1 MTQSMPNETKAHPIK
16 RFISNNWKLLCFI
29 IVVLLSI
36 LSLINALGF
45 STAWAY
51 ADVLTPQEIKDLL
64 VYTQSVN
71 DILVIGSLLLLGLV
85 VVNLGL
91 GSHNRKRY
99 YWTNYVFVSLLA
111 AVGIGLGAYM
121 MYQSSALA
129 PWFDYLFGKYDT
141 EWRIV
146 LFRNILK
153 LNPPELGFTYVY
165 DSLIQT
171 SLIGI
176 SSIVSGVFGLIMVT
190 VSALEH
196 KTHVARECYV
206 KERLEKIEKGEILV
220 ADKVVNMVPSVDF
233 EINVEKLEETTPES
247 IEFKKVERMRYLKN
261 NLGYGLVMLS
271 LIFFLVALFASITYN
286 SYLYQESNDYPK
298 VLTDMNL
305 AIDIAISIVILLIG
319 FLSAEKVKVY
329 SKQYPFVIFV
339 LAAINVY
346 RIFTIPMSSITA
358 GNITPE
364 YFTFNI
370 LIPQLISVGLMVAA
384 GVISLI
390 RSNKLHEHLKSVGEK

>member
-141 EWRIV
+141 EWRIM
-146 LFRNILK
+146 LFRNIHK
-153 LNPPELGFTYVY
+153 LNLPELGFTYVY

-206 KERLEKIEKGEILV
+206 KERLEKIEKV
-220 ADKVVNMVPSVDF
+220 K
-233 EINVEKLEETTPES
+233 
-247 IEFKKVERMRYLKN
+247 YL
-261 NLGYGLVMLS
+261 
-271 LIFFLVALFASITYN
+271 
-286 SYLYQESNDYPK
+286 
-298 VLTDMNL
+298 
-305 AIDIAISIVILLIG
+305 LLIKWLTW
-319 FLSAEKVKVY
+319 FHL
-329 SKQYPFVIFV
+329 
-339 LAAINVY
+339 LTL
-346 RIFTIPMSSITA
+346 R
-358 GNITPE
+358 
-364 YFTFNI
+364 
-370 LIPQLISVGLMVAA
+370 LM
-384 GVISLI
+384 
-390 RSNKLHEHLKSVGEK
+390 